1 MKDEEFAQGLEQ
13 FAYCLHE
20 QLCRANPGQNIIY
33 SPLSVRTSAGMLRM
47 AATEGSATAKELDEG
62 LRFAGRTVPEIAESF
77 DAVLKAFEKCPILKM
92 ANGFY
97 VMKGHQLSEQFGSIL
112 EKKFH
117 SKSME
122 IDFGSDQAASIINN
136 WVESQTNNL
145 IKDIIGPGVLSKNSR
160 LVLIN
165 AIHFKGMWSIGFN
178 ESETQEELFFSE
190 PGKPVKVR
198 MMHVSD
204 KFSFASLPNLEATA
218 LKMNYSACNLAMIVI
233 LPDEKSSLEILE
245 SKLPSTSLEALLSSM
260 NLEQVDVKIPS
271 FKTEFQQELS
281 QAFKLMDMSRIFS
294 SQADLGA
301 LLKTQTHL
309 SVSEIIHKAFIE
321 VNEVGTEAAA
331 TTAVVVSLRSMPAP
345 QRTPKVFHAN
355 RPFFYAIYDNVHGFL
370 FVGHFSSTK
379 VEKSEKCKKCNYK
392 NECKSL
398 ISPLQLHK
406 FMKPSTPHPRSIWI
420 LTACWLLPL
429 LCLALS
435 LSPLVRSSDVTMA
448 DAAHQEFAR
457 RLALFSIN
465 VYEQLSTQKS
475 GQNIVFSPFSIQT
488 CAAMARLGA
497 EGETATQL
505 DRGLGLASSDAGQIA
520 QSFHQ
525 VLAAYQDSQVLRIA
539 NKIFVMQGYP
549 LRQEFDQ
556 LLTKQFLSGAQ
567 SVNFAKSAE
576 AAATINGWVEQRTNH
591 LIKDL
596 VPASALDANS
606 RLVLVNAIHFK
617 GTWQHQFPKHATR
630 PDTFHLDAARSVQVP
645 MMSLKE
651 RFRYADLPALDA
663 TALELPYKDSDLSML
678 IVLPNSRTGL
688 SALEEKLR
696 ATPLSQITQALHKT
710 QVIVK
715 LPKFKAEFQVE
726 LTDVFRQLG
735 MSKMFSD
742 QAEFGKML
750 QSPEPLKVSAIIH
763 KAFIDVNE
771 EGTEAAAATG
781 MVMRNKRSITS
792 LEEPVEFLADHP
804 FTYALVHGEDLPLFW
819 GSVVRL
825 EESDFVSSEHDEL

>member
-1 MKDEEFAQGLEQ
+1 MPIPKLTVGQKQCDAMLTLQSCVLNKLEQ
-13 FAYCLHE
+13 CENNIVDSMFTFIRN
-20 QLCRANPGQNIIY
+20 QKLCP
-33 SPLSVRTSAGMLRM
+33 
-47 AATEGSATAKELDEG
+47 
-62 LRFAGRTVPEIAESF
+62 
-77 DAVLKAFEKCPILKM
+77 
-92 ANGFY
+92 
-97 VMKGHQLSEQFGSIL
+97 
-112 EKKFH
+112 
-117 SKSME
+117 
-122 IDFGSDQAASIINN
+122 
-136 WVESQTNNL
+136 
-145 IKDIIGPGVLSKNSR
+145 
-160 LVLIN
+160 
-165 AIHFKGMWSIGFN
+165 
-178 ESETQEELFFSE
+178 
-190 PGKPVKVR
+190 
-198 MMHVSD
+198 
-204 KFSFASLPNLEATA
+204 
-218 LKMNYSACNLAMIVI
+218 
-233 LPDEKSSLEILE
+233 
-245 SKLPSTSLEALLSSM
+245 
-260 NLEQVDVKIPS
+260 
-271 FKTEFQQELS
+271 
-281 QAFKLMDMSRIFS
+281 
-294 SQADLGA
+294 
-301 LLKTQTHL
+301 
-309 SVSEIIHKAFIE
+309 
-321 VNEVGTEAAA
+321 
-331 TTAVVVSLRSMPAP
+331 
-345 QRTPKVFHAN
+345 
-355 RPFFYAIYDNVHGFL
+355 
-370 FVGHFSSTK
+370 
-379 VEKSEKCKKCNYK
+379 
-392 NECKSL
+392 
-398 ISPLQLHK
+398 
-406 FMKPSTPHPRSIWI
+406 
-420 LTACWLLPL
+420 CWLLPL

-465 VYEQLSTQKS
+465 VYEQLSAQKS
-475 GQNIVFSPFSIQT
+475 GQNVVFSPFSIQT

-505 DRGLGLASSDAGQIA
+505 DNGLGLASSDAGQIA

-539 NKIFVMQGYP
+539 NKIFVMEGYP

-651 RFRYADLPALDA
+651 RFRYAELPALDA
-663 TALELPYKDSDLSML
+663 SALELPYKDSDLSML

-781 MVMRNKRSITS
+781 MVMRNKRAITS
-792 LEEPVEFLADHP
+792 LEEPAEFLADHP
-804 FTYALVHGEDLPLFW
+804 FTYALVHEEDLPLFW